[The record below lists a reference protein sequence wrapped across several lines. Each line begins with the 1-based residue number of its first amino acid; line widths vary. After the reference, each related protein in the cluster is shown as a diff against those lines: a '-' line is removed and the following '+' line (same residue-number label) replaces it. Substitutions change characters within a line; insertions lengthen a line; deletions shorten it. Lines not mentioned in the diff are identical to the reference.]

1 MVEAER
7 TGAQRLATPSMEA
20 ESRAWMVSCPHCG
33 FERSLWDTGGVRY
46 RAAGTSRNYM
56 RCPSCG
62 KRGWNKICW
71 SGAAPAGPGVP
82 GAAPA
87 SADFVIRLVASILV
101 GVLLGTAAIVFVALK
116 LSGAL

>member
-1 MVEAER
+1 VTEAAR
-7 TGAQRLATPSMEA
+7 TGAQRLATAAMEA

-33 FERSLWDTGGVRY
+33 FERSVWDTGGIRY

-56 RCPSCG
+56 RCPRCG
-62 KRGWNKICW
+62 KRGWNRIYWK
-71 SGAAPAGPGVP
+71 GGVP

-87 SADFVIRLVASILV
+87 SPGFVLRLVLSIVV
-101 GVLLGTAAIVFVALK
+101 GVLLGTAAIIFVALK

>member
-1 MVEAER
+1 MAEGER
-7 TGAQRLATPSMEA
+7 TGAQRLATAAMEA

-33 FERSLWDTGGVRY
+33 FERSVWDTGGVRY

-62 KRGWNKICW
+62 KRGWNKIYW
-71 SGAAPAGPGVP
+71 KGGVP

-87 SADFVIRLVASILV
+87 SAAFVLRLVVSIVV
-101 GVLLGTAAIVFVALK
+101 GVLLATGAIIFVALK
-116 LSGAL
+116 LSGKL

>member
-1 MVEAER
+1 VAEAER
-7 TGAQRLATPSMEA
+7 TGAQRLATAAMEA

-33 FERSLWDTGGVRY
+33 FERSVWDTGGVRY
-46 RAAGTSRNYM
+46 KAAGTSRNYM
-56 RCPSCG
+56 RCPRCG
-62 KRGWNKICW
+62 RRGWNRISW
-71 SGAAPAGPGVP
+71 RGATPGAAGVP

-87 SADFVIRLVASILV
+87 SAAFVIRLVASIVV